1 VSVCP
6 SVCLSP
12 RRTAALG
19 YRHAGC
25 LQLSHVRTR
34 PRTDVD
40 PPWVELPSAGGISSH
55 RRPGRQLVKHS
66 PTAVKSSIAPLPG
79 QLPYDVSWNS
89 SVPSKWYRH
98 ISSTQRS
105 LSFASIKSLMCMIA
119 TQSAVGFNL
128 AVLSWWPQTWSTR
141 GFPWTCKTRGIL
153 REFCATSGKNCNKQS
168 SFSSSFKYLCK
179 TAVDWVVNRI
189 TTISWISDIVRVRWW
204 PVVLLEL
211 MWSDPR
217 WRSLLHLLR
226 NNLWNSKFM
235 ALEKPGKLGEFF
247 LLLVATLTL
256 PAD

>member
-25 LQLSHVRTR
+25 LQLSHVWTR

-40 PPWVELPSAGGISSH
+40 PPWVELPSAGGAY
-55 RRPGRQLVKHS
+55 RLTVARGDNLLN
-66 PTAVKSSIAPLPG
+66 TAPLQWTSIAPLPG

-89 SVPSKWYRH
+89 NVPSKWYRH

-105 LSFASIKSLMCMIA
+105 LSFASIRSLMCMIA

-141 GFPWTCKTRGIL
+141 GFLWTCETRGIL

-179 TAVDWVVNRI
+179 TAVYWVVNRI

-204 PVVLLEL
+204 PVVSLEL

-217 WRSLLHLLR
+217 WRSLLHLLH
-226 NNLWNSKFM
+226 NNLWKSKFM

-256 PAD
+256 LAE